1 MADNVRDNILE
12 GFMYIPIG
20 IILIILI
27 IFFLLYR

>member
-1 MADNVRDNILE
+1 MPLNQQE

-20 IILIILI
+20 LILLILI